1 MRPSSYLNFVAAV
14 QSLSRVQLFTTPWT
28 AACQASLSF
37 TISWSLLKL
46 ISIDS
51 VMPSNHLVLCHH
63 LFLLPSIFPRIRIFS
78 RELLLCIRWPKYWSF
93 NTSSEYSG
101 LIYFRID
108 WFDLL
113 AVQGTPESLLQHY
126 SSKESILQHCFLYGP
141 TLTSIHD
148 YHSFTIGK
156 TIALTRWTFA
166 GKVMSLLF

>member
-78 RELLLCIRWPKYWSF
+78 RELLL
-93 NTSSEYSG
+93 SSGGQSIGASILPVNIQDWFTLGLTG
-101 LIYFRID
+101 LISLQSKGLPRVSSNTT
-108 WFDLL
+108 
-113 AVQGTPESLLQHY
+113 VQKSQLFSTVFFMVQFSHPY
-126 SSKESILQHCFLYGP
+126 M
-141 TLTSIHD
+141 T
-148 YHSFTIGK
+148 TIV
-156 TIALTRWTFA
+156 LP
-166 GKVMSLLF
+166 